1 MRGKRKINSP
11 TQPGFKQNT
20 DASPLKGQILK
31 AVADAGGLPSP
42 DSKQSKI
49 GAGGPNKRSRRES
62 NVSRKRVLSQ
72 DVGCATELKRLPT
85 PINLFEDECVFCHS
99 FRTTESFHGPMV
111 RYLNGRVLSIDEGN
125 SSNAIY
131 VHKECIE
138 WAPKVWFDGDVVMNL
153 ESEIRRASGLRCRRC
168 GLLGA
173 ALGCYEKHCR
183 KSYHV
188 PCAVQIIDCRW
199 DAKGHV
205 LCPEHVSKTLPC
217 DKLRTHRKENYS
229 SSLRQSHCSCKEEP
243 FTNFEEEGQQSHL
256 HNTTSSFSPVGKCA
270 DKEGNLYVRHRE
282 TQQTDQLN
290 TSNTSSFPQSQPS
303 HKEGISPNSSR
314 GGKQMDQLNSMSFC
328 LPGSLYTKKEEN
340 FDNHQR
346 KNQQTAQLNISNPFY
361 LPRSQDSQKE
371 GISTNN
377 SRDGQ
382 IDQLDTSSSSSLP
395 LGQHSYD
402 KATSKNRERDNQQTH
417 ECNTSN
423 LSSPQSCHP
432 AEGISIAFQ
441 GEETTA
447 DQPDTSNC
455 PSDQLVLSGLSLSVS
470 EKDFLQNFAYSTNA
484 TLMEEWSKDV
494 THVIVAKGA
503 GSSCSRS
510 FEVLMAILLGR
521 WVVHFEWVA
530 GCLGTTLPVPEAAY
544 EVAFSMGSD
553 RTIDGPKKG
562 RMRAAEAAP
571 NLFSGLCFCLS
582 DYMNPD
588 NRDRM
593 RDLIATAEGRVL
605 ERRDL
610 HLQLK
615 NPDDSSVKPYFI
627 YDVDA
632 PAEFSSSTLH
642 KEMEEV
648 REQAAAGAQVICHLK
663 VLDAIAAY
671 DAEILNVKDSF
682 TS

>member
-20 DASPLKGQILK
+20 DASQLKGQILK

-49 GAGGPNKRSRRES
+49 GAGGPNKRSRKES
-62 NVSRKRVLSQ
+62 NVSKKLVLYQ
-72 DVGCATELKRLPT
+72 DAGRATELKRLPT

-99 FRTTESFHGPMV
+99 FRTTELVHGPMV
-111 RYLNGRVLSIDEGN
+111 RYLNGKILSTDKGN

-131 VHKECIE
+131 VHKKCLE
-138 WAPKVWFDGDVVMNL
+138 WAPKVWFDGDNVMSL
-153 ESEIRRASGLRCRRC
+153 ESEIRRASRLRCKRC

-199 DAKGHV
+199 DVAKGYV

-217 DKLRTHRKENYS
+217 DKLRTHRKENYN
-229 SSLRQSHCSCKEEP
+229 SSLHQSHCSCREEP
-243 FTNFEEEGQQSHL
+243 FTNFGEEGQQSDL
-256 HNTTSSFSPVGKCA
+256 HNTTSSFLPVGKCA
-270 DKEGNLYVRHRE
+270 EKEGNLYVHHRE

-290 TSNTSSFPQSQPS
+290 TSNTSLFPQSQPS
-303 HKEGISPNSSR
+303 HKEEISPNSPR
-314 GGKQMDQLNSMSFC
+314 GGKQMDQHNSMSSC
-328 LPGSLYTKKEEN
+328 LPGSQ
-340 FDNHQR
+340 H
-346 KNQQTAQLNISNPFY
+346 
-361 LPRSQDSQKE
+361 SQKE

-377 SRDGQ
+377 SRYGQ

-402 KATSKNRERDNQQTH
+402 KATSNNCERDNQRTH

-447 DQPDTSNC
+447 DQPDTSSC
-455 PSDQLVLSGLSLSVS
+455 PSDQLVLFGLSLGVS
-470 EKDFLQNFAYSTNA
+470 EKDFLQKFACLTNA
-484 TLMEEWSKDV
+484 KLTEEWSKDV
-494 THVIVAKGA
+494 THVIVAKG
-503 GSSCSRS
+503 
-510 FEVLMAILLGR
+510 
-521 WVVHFEWVA
+521 VA
-530 GCLGTTLPVPEAAY
+530 GCFGTALPVPEAAY
-544 EVAFSMGSD
+544 EVAFSMDSV
-553 RTIDGPKKG
+553 RTINGPKKG
-562 RMRAAEAAP
+562 RMRAAEGAP

-593 RDLIATAEGRVL
+593 RDLIAAAEGRVL

-610 HLQLK
+610 HLQQIK
-615 NPDDSSVKPYFI
+615 NPDDDSSVRPYFV

-632 PAEFSSSTLH
+632 PPGEFSLSTLH

-671 DAEILNVKDSF
+671 DAEILNVKDDSF

>member
-1 MRGKRKINSP
+1 MC
-11 TQPGFKQNT
+11 
-20 DASPLKGQILK
+20 
-31 AVADAGGLPSP
+31 
-42 DSKQSKI
+42 
-49 GAGGPNKRSRRES
+49 
-62 NVSRKRVLSQ
+62 
-72 DVGCATELKRLPT
+72 CALNMFQRL
-85 PINLFEDECVFCHS
+85 
-99 FRTTESFHGPMV
+99 
-111 RYLNGRVLSIDEGN
+111 
-125 SSNAIY
+125 
-131 VHKECIE
+131 
-138 WAPKVWFDGDVVMNL
+138 
-153 ESEIRRASGLRCRRC
+153 
-168 GLLGA
+168 
-173 ALGCYEKHCR
+173 
-183 KSYHV
+183 YHV
-188 PCAVQIIDCRW
+188 ISC
-199 DAKGHV
+199 GHIERRITV
-205 LCPEHVSKTLPC
+205 LPC
-217 DKLRTHRKENYS
+217 V
-229 SSLRQSHCSCKEEP
+229 KEEP

-290 TSNTSSFPQSQPS
+290 TSNTSLFPHSQPS

-314 GGKQMDQLNSMSFC
+314 GGKQMDQLNSMSSC

-346 KNQQTAQLNISNPFY
+346 KNQQTDQLNISNPFY
-361 LPRSQDSQKE
+361 LPLSQHSQKE

-377 SRDGQ
+377 SRDGE

-402 KATSKNRERDNQQTH
+402 KATSKNRERDNQRTH

-423 LSSPQSCHP
+423 LSSPQSHP

-441 GEETTA
+441 GEETAA
-447 DQPDTSNC
+447 DQPDASSC
-455 PSDQLVLSGLSLSVS
+455 PSDQLVLFGLSLSVS
-470 EKDFLQNFAYSTNA
+470 EKDFLQKFACLTNA
-484 TLMEEWSKDV
+484 KLIEEWSKDV

-503 GSSCSRS
+503 GSSWSRS

-530 GCLGTTLPVPEAAY
+530 GCLGTHPGPEASY
-544 EVAFSMGSD
+544 EVAFSMDSV
-553 RTIDGPKKG
+553 RTINGPKKG
-562 RMRAAEAAP
+562 RMRAAEGAP

-593 RDLIATAEGRVL
+593 RDLIASTEGRVL

-610 HLQLK
+610 HLQLIK
-615 NPDDSSVKPYFI
+615 NPDDDSSVRRYFV

-632 PAEFSSSTLH
+632 PEEFSLSTLR

-671 DAEILNVKDSF
+671 DAEILNAKDSF

>member
-1 MRGKRKINSP
+1 MWRMRHRDRPAVQLS
-11 TQPGFKQNT
+11 FRA
-20 DASPLKGQILK
+20 DVLK
-31 AVADAGGLPSP
+31 A
-42 DSKQSKI
+42 
-49 GAGGPNKRSRRES
+49 S
-62 NVSRKRVLSQ
+62 N
-72 DVGCATELKRLPT
+72 
-85 PINLFEDECVFCHS
+85 
-99 FRTTESFHGPMV
+99 
-111 RYLNGRVLSIDEGN
+111 
-125 SSNAIY
+125 
-131 VHKECIE
+131 

-199 DAKGHV
+199 DVVSSFPLIQRLKAMCCALNMFQRLYHVISCGHIERRITV
-205 LCPEHVSKTLPC
+205 LPC
-217 DKLRTHRKENYS
+217 DKATVHAKKNLSPISKRKVSNLICITPQVLS
-229 SSLRQSHCSCKEEP
+229 RL
-243 FTNFEEEGQQSHL
+243 
-256 HNTTSSFSPVGKCA
+256 KCA

-290 TSNTSSFPQSQPS
+290 TSNTSLFPHSQPS

-314 GGKQMDQLNSMSFC
+314 GGKQMDQLNSMSSC

-346 KNQQTAQLNISNPFY
+346 KNQQTDQLNISNPFY
-361 LPRSQDSQKE
+361 LPQSQHSQKE

-402 KATSKNRERDNQQTH
+402 KATSKNRERDNQRTH

-447 DQPDTSNC
+447 DQPDASSC
-455 PSDQLVLSGLSLSVS
+455 PSDQLVLFGLTLSVS
-470 EKDFLQNFAYSTNA
+470 EKDFLQKFACLTNA
-484 TLMEEWSKDV
+484 KLIEEWSKDV

-503 GSSCSRS
+503 GSSWSRS

-530 GCLGTTLPVPEAAY
+530 GCLGTHPGPEASY
-544 EVAFSMGSD
+544 EVAFSMDSV

-562 RMRAAEAAP
+562 RMRAAEGAP

-593 RDLIATAEGRVL
+593 RDLIASAEGRVL

-610 HLQLK
+610 HLQLIK
-615 NPDDSSVKPYFI
+615 NPDDDSSVRRYFV

-632 PAEFSSSTLH
+632 PEEFSLSTLR
-642 KEMEEV
+642 KETEV
-648 REQAAAGAQVICHLK
+648 REQAVAGAQVICHLK
-663 VLDAIAAY
+663 ALDAIAAY
-671 DAEILNVKDSF
+671 DAEILNAKDSF

>member
-20 DASPLKGQILK
+20 DASQLKGQILK

-49 GAGGPNKRSRRES
+49 GAGGPNKRSRKES
-62 NVSRKRVLSQ
+62 NVSKKLVLYQ
-72 DVGCATELKRLPT
+72 DAGRATELKRLPT

-99 FRTTESFHGPMV
+99 FRTTELVHGPMV
-111 RYLNGRVLSIDEGN
+111 RYLNGKILSTDKGN

-131 VHKECIE
+131 VHKKCLE
-138 WAPKVWFDGDVVMNL
+138 WAPKVWFDGDNVMSL
-153 ESEIRRASGLRCRRC
+153 ESEIRRASRLRCKRC

-199 DAKGHV
+199 DVAKGYV

-217 DKLRTHRKENYS
+217 DKLRTHRKENYN
-229 SSLRQSHCSCKEEP
+229 SSLHQSHCSCREEP
-243 FTNFEEEGQQSHL
+243 FTNFGEEGQQSDL
-256 HNTTSSFSPVGKCA
+256 HNTTSSFLPVGKCA
-270 DKEGNLYVRHRE
+270 EKEGNLYVHHRE

-290 TSNTSSFPQSQPS
+290 TSNTSLFPQSQPS
-303 HKEGISPNSSR
+303 HKEEISPNSPR
-314 GGKQMDQLNSMSFC
+314 GGKQMDQHNSMSSC

-346 KNQQTAQLNISNPFY
+346 KNQQTDQLNISNPFY
-361 LPRSQDSQKE
+361 LPRSQHSQKE

-377 SRDGQ
+377 SRYGQ

-402 KATSKNRERDNQQTH
+402 KATSNNCERDNQRTH

-447 DQPDTSNC
+447 DQPDTSSC
-455 PSDQLVLSGLSLSVS
+455 PSDQLVLFGLSLGVS
-470 EKDFLQNFAYSTNA
+470 EKDFLQKFACLTNA
-484 TLMEEWSKDV
+484 KLTEEWSKDV
-494 THVIVAKGA
+494 THVIVAKG
-503 GSSCSRS
+503 
-510 FEVLMAILLGR
+510 
-521 WVVHFEWVA
+521 VA
-530 GCLGTTLPVPEAAY
+530 GCFGTALPVPEAAY
-544 EVAFSMGSD
+544 EVAFSMDSV
-553 RTIDGPKKG
+553 RTINGPKKG
-562 RMRAAEAAP
+562 RMRAAEGAP

-593 RDLIATAEGRVL
+593 RDLIAAAEGRVL

-610 HLQLK
+610 HLQQIK
-615 NPDDSSVKPYFI
+615 NPDDDSSVRPYFV

-632 PAEFSSSTLH
+632 PPGEFSLSTLH

-671 DAEILNVKDSF
+671 DAEILNVKDDSF